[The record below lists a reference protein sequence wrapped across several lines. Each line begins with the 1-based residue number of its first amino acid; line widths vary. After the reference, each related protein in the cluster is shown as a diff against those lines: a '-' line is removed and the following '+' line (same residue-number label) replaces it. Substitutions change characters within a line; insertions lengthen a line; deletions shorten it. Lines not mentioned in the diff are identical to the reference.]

1 METEDVRIQNDNL
14 RTLNEDLKK
23 ENETIYGQK
32 LDLDEKISALE
43 QVKIESQRLVT
54 KLKN

>member
-1 METEDVRIQNDNL
+1 METEDVRVQNDNL

>member
-1 METEDVRIQNDNL
+1 METEDVRTQNDNL
-14 RTLNEDLKK
+14 RKLNEDLKK

-32 LDLDEKISALE
+32 LELDEKISALE

>member
-1 METEDVRIQNDNL
+1 METEDVRVQNDNL

-32 LDLDEKISALE
+32 LELDEKISALE

>member
-32 LDLDEKISALE
+32 LELDEKISALE